1 MPSMQAKSPEAEL
14 DYCIKSYLIYLAHV
28 KNSIS
33 LSIAEKSDH
42 LRLAEE
48 TSNELFA
55 SAEKLGAKGINAFNK
70 AEIQSHADT
79 MVRRYT
85 EVISSRLKELDK
97 LLTID
102 ASHPHSVKEAVESLA
117 LAGPNLVVLGRD
129 KIDRF
134 FSFRQFY
141 RAAQDPLE
149 TMKKTAS
156 LREEDDKKFFELG
169 LKTFRSM
176 LLEPTHSNADRYFEA
191 ASLIDSRLA
200 AQHDS
205 STGIGTAD
213 DHIKIGAID
222 HGACSVALDES
233 NHRIDMRIA
242 IDLAASNIGLAID
255 GFIES
260 DGERNDFH
268 IQQRYSRSLEG
279 SVMNAYRLRRIFEV
293 AKSGGKG

>member
-1 MPSMQAKSPEAEL
+1 MPTTPANSPEAEL

-48 TSNELFA
+48 TSSEIFA
-55 SAEKLGAKGINAFNK
+55 SAEKLGSKGINSFNK
-70 AEIQSHADT
+70 AEIRSHADA

-85 EVISSRLKELDK
+85 EVISSRLKDLDK
-97 LLTID
+97 VLTID
-102 ASHPHSVKEAVESLA
+102 TSRPHSVKEAVESLA

-134 FSFRQFY
+134 FSLRQFY
-141 RAAQDPLE
+141 GAAEDPLDA
-149 TMKKTAS
+149 MKKTAH
-156 LREEDDKKFFELG
+156 LREEDDRKFFELG

-191 ASLIDSRLA
+191 ASLVDSRLA
-200 AQHDS
+200 A
-205 STGIGTAD
+205 D
-213 DHIKIGAID
+213 DHVSISSID
-222 HGACSVALDES
+222 HGACSVVLDES
-233 NHRIDMRIA
+233 THRINMRIA
-242 IDLAASNIGLAID
+242 FDLGASNINLVID

-260 DGERNDFH
+260 DGARDDFH
-268 IQQRYSRSLEG
+268 ITQRYSRSLEG
-279 SVMNAYRLRRIFEV
+279 SVLNAYRLRRIFEV
-293 AKSGGKG
+293 AKGGGRG

>member
-1 MPSMQAKSPEAEL
+1 MPAMHVKLPEEEL

-33 LSIAEKSDH
+33 LSIAQKSDH

-55 SAEKLGAKGINAFNK
+55 SAEKLGAKGINSFNK
-70 AEIQSHADT
+70 AEIQTHAHT
-79 MVRRYT
+79 MVRHFT
-85 EVISSRLKELDK
+85 EVISARLKELDK
-97 LLTID
+97 ILTID
-102 ASHPHSVKEAVESLA
+102 TSRPHSVKEAVESLA

-129 KIDRF
+129 KVDRF

-141 RAAQDPLE
+141 GAAHDPLE

-156 LREEDDKKFFELG
+156 LQAEDDKKFFELG

-176 LLEPTHSNADRYFEA
+176 LLEPTHSSADRYFEA

-200 AQHDS
+200 ALHAS
-205 STGIGTAD
+205 STTNSATG
-213 DHIKIGAID
+213 DHIKISAIN
-222 HGACSVALDES
+222 HGACSVVLDQPS
-233 NHRIDMRIA
+233 HRIEMRIDL
-242 IDLAASNIGLAID
+242 DLAASNISLVID
-255 GFIES
+255 GFIERGGAR
-260 DGERNDFH
+260 DDFQ
-268 IQQRYSRSLEG
+268 IKQRYSRSLEG

-293 AKSGGKG
+293 SKSGGMG